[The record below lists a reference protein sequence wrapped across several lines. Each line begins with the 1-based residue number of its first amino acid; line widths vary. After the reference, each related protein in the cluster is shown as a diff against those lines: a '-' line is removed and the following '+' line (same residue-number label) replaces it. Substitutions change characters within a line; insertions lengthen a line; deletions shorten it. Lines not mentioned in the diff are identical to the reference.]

1 MKRRILSLFISLAL
15 CLTLCPAPALAEGG
29 EAVNPAQTVTGGE
42 TPENT
47 EPAESTPGGDITEG
61 NPDVQEGDEEKPE
74 DTETK
79 PESPEPPVETPPS
92 GSGEDS
98 PSADNGE
105 STLPPGTQEDGSPA
119 NPPAG
124 DGQAAAQPPAKAP
137 AATEPDAEAGTGTD
151 GLCTHHTEHTADCGY
166 AAADETNEEKPCTY
180 DCKFCPI
187 EEKISAL
194 PESVTAANKE
204 TVQTQV
210 DEIAAL
216 LAALAEGESAN
227 VFNLSAY
234 EDIKQQLETPE
245 PYAGT
250 AAARVEKEGQEAIEV
265 DTLEEAFTA
274 ENSGA
279 MVTLLKDVVVEKPIP
294 IPSGSFTLDLGG
306 HNINY
311 ENTNGLTLF
320 SIQGQSALMVQGSGT
335 ITTQLGTIIQ
345 VLNGGTLIL
354 NGGTFSGTSTLGSIL
369 IATNGTAEINEGV
382 SFNYGSD
389 VAVNVNGGTATINGG
404 TIGRVVYNQGTLNL
418 YGGTFS
424 NISSNSQSL
433 KDLLSVK
440 DDSTCYAYY
449 LDGEL
454 IKDPNILAGK
464 ELTGD
469 ITVKECTHEEMQI
482 TPNEDGTTH
491 NKTCPSC
498 NLPPVENEPCT
509 FQPTPGKEPTSEEHF
524 GTCPA
529 CGRVQDGAHDFTEWS
544 ADGKRTC
551 TVCGLEQEAVAKCKD
566 LMHSTTTFITD
577 LQEITK
583 PGVYY
588 EVTLIKDVELTAP
601 IILPE
606 EEGAN
611 IQLDLAGHTVQA
623 GDFSAFQVNTGSN
636 FVINKSETGQII
648 NNSPNNATIEINNGS
663 FTFFGGNVTNT
674 SGLALNLKYEYVHS
688 ARYGSSILI
697 YGGRF
702 SGGIR
707 WLCTGGSYLKEFAP
721 YVAFYDEN
729 DNLITEHILDAAGT
743 LPGVITVK
751 ECTHKGQ
758 LTDNGDG
765 THGGKCPAC
774 NTVLTPEPHVWDTTG
789 DIPVCTGCG
798 VQAIAEEKNETSGE
812 TKYIAEFQEEYATST
827 NISIKLLQDVDLGE
841 KQIFLNGN
849 QSGEYKFALDLNGH
863 TLSSNHSS
871 EAVYVS
877 GFEFTL
883 KDSSEGKTGK
893 IEGGEIGINIRGSAA
908 ILNMEGGT
916 VFSKSIGLFIADD
929 FGGSPKVQLTG
940 GVFQGPNCIFCQSS
954 SQQLTLRGILAS
966 GYAYYQDGKPLPITE
981 TDTSLPESNG
991 SVTVKL
997 CAHEGQV
1004 KDNGDGTHGG
1014 ACAGCGRT
1022 LTSQPHV
1029 WDETGDIPVCTGC
1042 NVKAIAK
1049 TEKDG
1054 QTEYITK
1061 LKETYGEDYQGT
1073 TLTLLQDI
1081 DLGEK
1086 TVFISA
1092 KEFTLDL
1099 NGHTLRSNVGNGTVN
1114 IAQEGHLTLVNK
1126 EPFGEIASNNWY
1138 AVKVYGTL
1146 NMESGRV
1153 AGSTAIQAKEGC
1165 TININGGEIAA
1176 VDEYSNGLQIHGD
1189 FNSPISAN
1197 IKIFGGSFY
1206 GKRCI
1211 NIGSKSG
1218 HTLTS
1223 ILPEGYAYYQNG
1235 KPIPIPEA
1243 DEDYQILDASEGPI
1257 TVGECD
1263 HSIAE
1268 YVNQNNGTHKLT
1280 CTACGLVE
1288 DQAAC
1293 TYGEP
1298 EAVDANNHSSVCE
1311 FCGYVKMAEHG
1322 WEETTRTL
1330 NNGLTTEYF
1339 NKCSQCGYEQEP
1351 FGAVTTSAK
1360 NITLT
1365 YGETARLSAEA
1376 AFNKTVSYQWELGGG
1391 TLPGQTGSV
1400 YTTPADLA
1408 AGSYLYKVSIVPEGG
1423 KVYSFEF
1430 TVLVLPK
1437 VIGEAVIELN
1447 RNAFRYDGEGHSPE
1461 ITSVK
1466 LGDTLLVEGEDYTA
1480 NIPTETEAGSY
1491 TVTITGKGNYTGTAT
1506 ATFEINEV
1514 KEIPLPDAPSLPNLP
1529 EDTKVQ
1535 LSVEIGLSEVP
1546 EGLKGKFDTPA
1557 KIENELRLKV
1567 TANLNGVK
1575 DDQIAVYD
1583 VRLQYLEGGVWKD
1596 VDPDN
1601 FPADGVTAVLPYP
1614 DGTDGTNYTFTV
1626 QHMISHGDKAGDVET
1641 LSYTAV
1647 SGGLQCHFT
1656 SLSPVAIG
1664 YKAIEKTPTPSTPSS
1679 PGTLFTDSGSD
1690 DDEEEATDPEYDFW
1704 QTVWEQIK
1712 KAKSGDTVK
1721 VNARG
1726 YDRMPATVMAALK
1739 KSNNVTLRIRWSGG
1753 EEIVIPS
1760 AKALSESLRIYYPLS
1775 YLEKYDFGD
1784 PVPDPDPEHLNP
1796 TTGGDIEVQAPVTA
1810 EAPLDAAGAPVVT
1823 DSRRGLAE
1831 TEEQAEQGIEK
1842 AIPGV
1847 YQPETPGGEA
1857 VSPVEPAVSGQ
1868 SEADRGGSGILP
1880 ILLALL
1886 AAASCGV
1893 LMWWNRRNR
1902 QNSK

>member
-29 EAVNPAQTVTGGE
+29 VAVNPAQTVTGGE

-124 DGQAAAQPPAKAP
+124 DGQAAARPPAKAP
-137 AATEPDAEAGTGTD
+137 AADSNGTD
-151 GLCTHHTEHTADCGY
+151 GLCPHHQEHTEDCGY
-166 AAADETNEEKPCTY
+166 AAADETNEGSPCKY
-180 DCKFCPI
+180 NCKFCPI
-187 EEKISAL
+187 EALINAL
-194 PESVTAANKE
+194 PESVTKENKDE
-204 TVQTQV
+204 VQAQI
-210 DEIAAL
+210 DKINESMAGM
-216 LAALAEGESAN
+216 AEFDKQNIS
-227 VFNLSAY
+227 NLDKY
-234 EDIKQQLETPE
+234 ERIQRELEDPSLSDIVAE
-245 PYAGT
+245 
-250 AAARVEKEGQEAIEV
+250 VVKENGEAIGITSLA
-265 DTLEEAFTA
+265 DAFKA
-274 ENSGA
+274 EYSGST
-279 MVTLLKDVVVEKPIP
+279 VTLMQDVVIQDQ
-294 IPSGSFTLDLGG
+294 ITISSGSFTLELNN
-306 HNINY
+306 HNISGSDTFNMRCY
-311 ENTNGLTLF
+311 FVIDGDASLT
-320 SIQGQSALMVQGSGT
+320 VQGSGSIST
-335 ITTQLGTIIQ
+335 IGSATNVFDVT
-345 VLNGGTLIL
+345 GGTLIVK
-354 NGGTFSGTSTLGSIL
+354 GGNF
-369 IATNGTAEINEGV
+369 EGGVFV
-382 SFNYGSD
+382 SRGKLS
-389 VAVNVNGGTATINGG
+389 
-404 TIGRVVYNQGTLNL
+404 L
-418 YGGTFS
+418 YGGTFNHIRITGNS
-424 NISSNSQSL
+424 TIKSLLGSSGN
-433 KDLLSVK
+433 K
-440 DDSTCYAYY
+440 CYAYY
-449 LDGEL
+449 QNGEL
-454 IKDPNILAGK
+454 FTDDEKLKGN
-464 ELTGD
+464 ELTSI
-469 ITVKECTHEEMQI
+469 ITVKECTHKFQG
-482 TPNEDGTTH
+482 TPNADGTTH

-509 FQPTPGKEPTSEEHF
+509 FQPTPGKEPTSTEHF
-524 GTCPA
+524 GSCSV
-529 CGRVQDGAHDFTEWS
+529 CGRAQDGEHTGEWS
-544 ADGKRTC
+544 PDGKRTC

-601 IILPE
+601 IIFPE

-611 IQLDLAGHTVQA
+611 IQLDLAGHTIRA
-623 GDFSAFQVNTGSN
+623 GDFSAFQVNTGSY

-707 WLCTGGSYLKEFAP
+707 WLCIGGSYLKEFAP

-743 LPGVITVK
+743 LTGVITVK

-774 NTVLTPEPHVWDTTG
+774 NIVLTPEPHVWDTTG

-893 IEGGEIGINIRGSAA
+893 IEGGKIGINIRGSAA

-940 GVFQGPNCIFCQSS
+940 GVFQGPNYIFCQSS

-981 TDTSLPESNG
+981 TDTSLPGSNG

-1073 TLTLLQDI
+1073 TLTLLKVI
-1081 DLGEK
+1081 DFGEK

-1176 VDEYSNGLQIHGD
+1176 VDEYSDGLQIHGD

-1280 CTACGLVE
+1280 CPACGLVE

-1704 QTVWEQIK
+1704 QTVREQIK

-1775 YLEKYDFGD
+1775 YLAKYDFGD
-1784 PVPDPDPEHLNP
+1784 PVPDPAPEHLNP
-1796 TTGGDIEVQAPVTA
+1796 ATGGDIEVEAPVTA
-1810 EAPLDAAGAPVVT
+1810 EAALDAAGAPVVT

-1831 TEEQAEQGIEK
+1831 TEEQAEKGIEK

-1847 YQPETPGGEA
+1847 YQPENSNEV
-1857 VSPVEPAVSGQ
+1857 VSPAEPAVSGQ
-1868 SEADRGGSGILP
+1868 PEAGRGGSGVLP
-1880 ILLALL
+1880 VLLALL
-1886 AAASCGV
+1886 AAVCCGV
-1893 LMWWNRRNR
+1893 LVWRNR
-1902 QNSK
+1902 KNMQNSK